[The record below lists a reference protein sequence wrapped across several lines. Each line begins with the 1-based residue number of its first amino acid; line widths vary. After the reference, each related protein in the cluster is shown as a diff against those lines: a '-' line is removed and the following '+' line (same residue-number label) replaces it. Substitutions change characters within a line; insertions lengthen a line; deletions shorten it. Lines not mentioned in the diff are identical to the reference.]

1 MGQIMVTVKSNEDDL
16 VDFSDIMQ
24 QVTTDSSRIPFS
36 AVDARGLFTDGIQ
49 LHRTPFVLPSELQRF
64 LRGYGLLVKMP
75 LPCRGGQAMF
85 VRLDQGYHQLADVLD
100 TMELAMAG
108 MREL

>member
-1 MGQIMVTVKSNEDDL
+1 MATVKANAADL
-16 VDFSDIMQ
+16 ADFSDIMQ

-36 AVDARGLFTDGIQ
+36 GVVARGLFTDGFQ

-75 LPCRGGQAMF
+75 VNR
-85 VRLDQGYHQLADVLD
+85 
-100 TMELAMAG
+100 
-108 MREL
+108 